1 MEKCKV
7 TVILTQAAPGDPYV
21 ATFPAFPT
29 WSTQGDTVEEALR
42 MAKELVELNLEE
54 DEDEY
59 RWLIEAAY
67 SPLTIV
73 GQIEAGIPKV
83 PPKIKKGSSSSTG

>member
-29 WSTQGDTVEEALR
+29 WATQGDSVEEALR
-42 MAKELVELNLEE
+42 MAEELVELNLEE

-59 RWLIEAAY
+59 RWLIEGAY
-67 SPLTIV
+67 SPLTVV
-73 GQIEAGIPKV
+73 GQIEIDAPKV
-83 PPKIKKGSSSSTG
+83 LANTRHAPS

>member
-1 MEKCKV
+1 VEKCKV

-29 WSTQGDTVEEALR
+29 WSTQGDTVDEALR
-42 MAKELVELNLEE
+42 MAKELAELNLEE
-54 DEDEY
+54 DEGEC

-67 SPLTIV
+67 SPLTVI
-73 GQIEAGIPKV
+73 GQIEVGIPQV
-83 PPKIKKGSSSSTG
+83 APTIESGPSSFPG

>member
-1 MEKCKV
+1 VEKCKV

-42 MAKELVELNLEE
+42 MAEELVDLNLEE

-59 RWLIEAAY
+59 RWLIEGAY
-67 SPLTIV
+67 SPLTV
-73 GQIEAGIPKV
+73 VSQIEINAPKV
-83 PPKIKKGSSSSTG
+83 QANTGHAPT

>member
-1 MEKCKV
+1 VEKCKV
-7 TVILTQAAPGDPYV
+7 TVILTQAAPGAPYV

-29 WSTQGDTVEEALR
+29 WSTQGETVEEALR

-59 RWLIEAAY
+59 RWLIEGAY
-67 SPLTIV
+67 SPLTVV
-73 GQIEAGIPKV
+73 GQIEVGIPKD
-83 PPKIKKGSSSSTG
+83 PPNIENEPNRIPG

>member
-1 MEKCKV
+1 VEKCKV
-7 TVILTQAAPGDPYV
+7 TVILTRAAPGDPYV

-29 WSTQGDTVEEALR
+29 WSTQGETVEEALR

-59 RWLIEAAY
+59 RWLMERAY
-67 SPLTIV
+67 SLLTVV
-73 GQIEAGIPKV
+73 GQIEIDAPKV
-83 PPKIKKGSSSSTG
+83 QANTGHAPS

>member
-1 MEKCKV
+1 MEKCKI

-21 ATFPAFPT
+21 ATFPAFPA

-67 SPLTIV
+67 SPLTVV
-73 GQIEAGIPKV
+73 GQIEVGT
-83 PPKIKKGSSSSTG
+83 PKIPAHIENGPSSLTG

>member
-29 WSTQGDTVEEALR
+29 WCTQGDTVEEALR
-42 MAKELVELNLEE
+42 MAEELVELNLEE

-59 RWLIEAAY
+59 RWLIEGAY
-67 SPLTIV
+67 FPLTVV
-73 GQIEAGIPKV
+73 GLIEIDAPKV
-83 PPKIKKGSSSSTG
+83 QANTGHAPS

>member
-42 MAKELVELNLEE
+42 MAEELVELNPVS
-54 DEDEY
+54 Y
-59 RWLIEAAY
+59 TH
-67 SPLTIV
+67 LTLPTILRV
-73 GQIEAGIPKV
+73 
-83 PPKIKKGSSSSTG
+83 